1 MNFSQERIK
10 RNSHFIID
18 EFYEKETYIEFV
30 KYNDFYSFNTNGL
43 NYSEVQKLGF
53 IIDLIVKA
61 KYESYDDHIS
71 ENDIKAL
78 CNIASNALT
87 DLLKERLNAC
97 FILLP
102 NTKPSSSEL
111 HTMLKHRCFL
121 LQPLQRIILLLKL
134 NVLHKVHKRKFG

>member
-1 MNFSQERIK
+1 M
-10 RNSHFIID
+10 SHLYVDFN
-18 EFYEKETYIEFV
+18 TIEFV

-43 NYSEVQKLGF
+43 NYSEVKKLGF

-102 NTKPSSSEL
+102 NTKPSSI
-111 HTMLKHRCFL
+111 KY
-121 LQPLQRIILLLKL
+121 
-134 NVLHKVHKRKFG
+134 